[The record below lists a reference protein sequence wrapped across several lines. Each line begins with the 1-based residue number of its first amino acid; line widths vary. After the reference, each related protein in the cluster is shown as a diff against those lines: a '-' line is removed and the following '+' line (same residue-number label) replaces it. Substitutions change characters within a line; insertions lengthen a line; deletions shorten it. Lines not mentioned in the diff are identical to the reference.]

1 MSSHELLDWCGPVL
15 VVPGLG
21 GSGERH
27 WQSLWQRRYSSFQR
41 VQQSDWQTPDLDR
54 WARSIVEAAVRLDQP
69 ALVIAHSFGCLATVR
84 AEIFQSGLIAGAL
97 LVAPADPARFNA
109 DNRLLQTPLQFPSS
123 VIASRNDP
131 WISLATAQRWAERW
145 GSDFVDLGEAG
156 HINADSGF
164 GEWAGG
170 LDHLDWLCRRMTR
183 PARRGGSSDG
193 ALHARLASRIA
204 PINPARTLNERQA
217 PA

>member
-1 MSSHELLDWCGPVL
+1 VNEMTTNELLDWRGPVL

-27 WQSLWQRRYSSFQR
+27 WQSLWQRRYTDFRR
-41 VQQSDWQTPDLDR
+41 VQQSDWHTPDLDR
-54 WARSIVEAAVRLDQP
+54 WARSIVEAALQLDEP

-109 DNRLLQTPLQFPSS
+109 EAKLQTLLQFPTSM
-123 VIASRNDP
+123 IASRNDP
-131 WISLATAQRWAERW
+131 WIALSSARRWAARW
-145 GSDFVDLGEAG
+145 GSDFIDLGEAG

-164 GEWAGG
+164 GEWPSG
-170 LDHLDWLCRRMTR
+170 LDHLDWLCRRVNR
-183 PARRGGSSDG
+183 Y
-193 ALHARLASRIA
+193 ALQVSHGNLASHSLTA
-204 PINPARTLNERQA
+204 TAV
-217 PA
+217 